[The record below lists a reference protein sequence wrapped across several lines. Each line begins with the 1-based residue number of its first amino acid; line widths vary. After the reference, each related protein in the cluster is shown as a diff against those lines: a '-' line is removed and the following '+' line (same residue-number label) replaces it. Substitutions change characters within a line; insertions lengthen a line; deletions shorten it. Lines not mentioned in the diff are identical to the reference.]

1 MEYKTK
7 DINIASVLLCY
18 GANLVRVEKDI
29 NKDNKAS
36 FFVFTGNIDFEKRVK
51 EYWADE
57 LLVNPKELLYKF
69 KEVKNRL
76 YTQ

>member
-7 DINIASVLLCY
+7 DIYIASVLLCY
-18 GANLVRVEKDI
+18 GASLVRVEKDL

-36 FFVFTGNIDFEKRVK
+36 FFVFTGNVDFEKIVR
-51 EYWADE
+51 EYYADE
-57 LLVNPKELLYKF
+57 LRVNPKELHSKF

-76 YTQ
+76 YA

>member
-18 GANLVRVEKDI
+18 GAILLRIEKDI

-36 FFVFTGNIDFEKRVK
+36 FFVFVGNTNFEKIVK
-51 EYWADE
+51 DYWGDE